1 MATRQPAAPVALR
14 EPPAVPVQPVA
25 SPPLPAAARVGARSV
40 RSFGWRGYDTLGASH
55 LCHVAIGGLQLI
67 RLILPLALCDARNA
81 CRSKQSRLGLVFPSP
96 RRCVVG
102 GGGTLRWHASRPAP
116 RPLTAPKGSFLRAP
130 KSRGVRL
137 VRARPCERGFYS
149 TVMLRLKACS
159 SRKLSSCKRGTPLA
173 ASSGVPGLLQSNTVL
188 DT

>member
-102 GGGTLRWHASRPAP
+102 GGGTLRWYALRSAP
-116 RPLTAPKGSFLRAP
+116 RPLAAPKGSFLRAP
-130 KSRGVRL
+130 
-137 VRARPCERGFYS
+137 
-149 TVMLRLKACS
+149 S
-159 SRKLSSCKRGTPLA
+159 SANFCPTTFIQLSCFG
-173 ASSGVPGLLQSNTVL
+173 
-188 DT
+188 